1 MMLQRAHGWNY
12 AHVLLKVSFSL
23 AVSEAL
29 GELALET
36 FHSMDAVAERPWMGL
51 PRVSN
56 ASFPKGHHHPSRT
69 TN

>member
-1 MMLQRAHGWNY
+1 MLKQSTFGWAYN
-12 AHVLLKVSFSL
+12 VLLNVSFSL
-23 AVSEAL
+23 GVSGAL

-56 ASFPKGHHHPSRT
+56 ASFPKGQVK